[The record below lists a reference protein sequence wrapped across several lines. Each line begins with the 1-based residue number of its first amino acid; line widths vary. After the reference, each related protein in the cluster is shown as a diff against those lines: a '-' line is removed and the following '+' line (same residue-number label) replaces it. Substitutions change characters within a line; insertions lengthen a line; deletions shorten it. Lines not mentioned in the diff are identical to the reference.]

1 MLRLL
6 ANENIHA
13 AAVVE
18 LRKRGH
24 DVVWIGEGARG
35 ASDESVLAQ
44 ALAERR
50 ILLSF
55 DKDFGELV
63 YRRGSEASCGVVRFR
78 IPMHSADAVA
88 ARISDV
94 LASRSDWAGMLPVV
108 GEDRIRMSVLP
119 KTNRTT

>member
-13 AAVVE
+13 AAVVA
-18 LRKRGH
+18 LRERGH
-24 DVVWIGEGARG
+24 DVAWVGEGARG

-44 ALAERR
+44 ALAEQR
-50 ILLSF
+50 ILLTF
-55 DKDFGELV
+55 VKDFGELV
-63 YRRGSEASCGVVRFR
+63 YRRGSEASCGVVLFR
-78 IPMHSADAVA
+78 IPMHSPKAVA

-94 LASRSDWAGMLPVV
+94 LASRSDWAGMFSVV

-119 KTNRTT
+119 KINRTA